1 MPKYYPGQTWVIF
14 WHITWTRPH
23 YYINMTAA
31 AAFFY
36 CILSENANHIKSDVT
51 FLFLKIQKN
60 FLYEN

>member
-1 MPKYYPGQTWVIF
+1 
-14 WHITWTRPH
+14 
-23 YYINMTAA
+23 MTAA